1 MWFLEW
7 EENSEKQEEKRKKG
21 FVLAIFC
28 FVVAVLVMFI
38 TEYILYDSIVETNA
52 GVFLASV
59 IGAAIAFF
67 MEQGSLKIRVEKERN
82 RKAEYIIILV
92 LTTMIFAL
100 SSIDG
105 QVLAIV
111 QWVCLVP
118 IGLWLAGLL
127 EKEKYDKDMVYIF
140 SLGVISLVMLVTTV
154 FVPKVMGYQNIYAAE
169 RIVTAEGYEVAEYLG
184 WMKGA
189 WIYQDVQ
196 DKSFYHEDMAEEPY
210 YMIFARKDKK
220 GEAYRV
226 IVDPKGGDIILA
238 ASETEEPELTYWS
251 WR

>member
-7 EENSEKQEEKRKKG
+7 EEDQEKQEIKRKKW
-21 FVLAIFC
+21 FVLAVFC

-38 TEYILYDSIVETNA
+38 TEYILYDSVVETNA

-82 RKAEYIIILV
+82 RKVEYIIILV
-92 LTTMIFAL
+92 LTAMIFAL
-100 SSIDG
+100 SAIDG

-111 QWVCLVP
+111 QWICLVP
-118 IGLWLAGLL
+118 MGFWLAGLL

-140 SLGVISLVMLVTTV
+140 SLGVISLGMLVTTV

-169 RIVTAEGYEVAEYLG
+169 RIVTAQGYENAEYLG

-189 WIYQDVQ
+189 WVYQDAV
-196 DKSFYHEDMAEEPY
+196 DKSFYEEEMQEKPY
-210 YMIFARKDKK
+210 YMVFGRME
-220 GEAYRV
+220 GEPYRF
-226 IVDPKGGDIILA
+226 IIDPKGGEVIIA
-238 ASETEEPELTYWS
+238 ASETEELELAKWIF
-251 WR
+251 W